1 MTGEGKG
8 VQLPI
13 LKEFVVYFRL
23 KVRSKLVVMDE
34 SQLVCYSKGGTCS
47 LRNSVCCVL
56 ITFLPF

>member
-1 MTGEGKG
+1 M
-8 VQLPI
+8 QLPI

-34 SQLVCYSKGGTCS
+34 SQLVCNSKGGTCS

-56 ITFLPF
+56 ITFFPF